1 VRRAQSN
8 VNLTQGSS
16 SPSARYLGDRNLE
29 RSVAMTVAVEQTN
42 SRAPVHHDI
51 SLSGVSVLLALG
63 LAAWE
68 VYFFWGAG
76 RNFFGLDGTLGFF
89 TPNRLGFN
97 MAWLVFFYLAFQLIS
112 IPFSINYRERFIGVL
127 DGLAS
132 VVPLIVAAVAI
143 IGHPEL
149 LQTEG
154 RWEAA
159 VLLVLMSLADLI
171 GGFAITIG
179 LSRRTIGFGAP
190 GN

>member
-1 VRRAQSN
+1 MA
-8 VNLTQGSS
+8 
-16 SPSARYLGDRNLE
+16 A
-29 RSVAMTVAVEQTN
+29 EQ
-42 SRAPVHHDI
+42 AKGHF
-51 SLSGVSVLLALG
+51 SLSGISILFALA

-68 VYFFWGAG
+68 VYFFWGVG
-76 RNFFGLDGTLGFF
+76 RNFLGLDGTVGAF
-89 TPNRLGFN
+89 TPDRLGFN
-97 MAWLVFFYLAFQLIS
+97 MAWLVFFYLTFQLIS
-112 IPFSINYRERFIGVL
+112 IPFAMTPGEHLAGVL

-149 LQTEG
+149 LRSEG

-159 VLLVLMSLADLI
+159 ILLALISLADLV

-190 GN
+190 APA

>member
-1 VRRAQSN
+1 MAAEKGKHKVS
-8 VNLTQGSS
+8 
-16 SPSARYLGDRNLE
+16 
-29 RSVAMTVAVEQTN
+29 
-42 SRAPVHHDI
+42 HF
-51 SLSGVSVLLALG
+51 SLSGISVLLALG

-76 RNFFGLDGTLGFF
+76 RNLLGSLDGSVGVF
-89 TPNRLGFN
+89 TPGRLGFN
-97 MAWLVFFYLAFQLIS
+97 MAWLVLVYLSYQLIS
-112 IPFSINYRERFIGVL
+112 IPFAMTYREQIIGVL

-132 VVPLIVAAVAI
+132 VVPLLVAAVAM

-149 LQTEG
+149 LKTPG

-190 GN
+190 PG

>member
-1 VRRAQSN
+1 MAAERAKHKVS
-8 VNLTQGSS
+8 
-16 SPSARYLGDRNLE
+16 
-29 RSVAMTVAVEQTN
+29 
-42 SRAPVHHDI
+42 HF
-51 SLSGVSVLLALG
+51 SLSGISVILALG

-76 RNFFGLDGTLGFF
+76 RNLLGSLDGSVGVF
-89 TPNRLGFN
+89 TPDRLGFN
-97 MAWLVFFYLAFQLIS
+97 MAWLVLIYLSYQLIS
-112 IPFSINYRERFIGVL
+112 IPFAMTYREQIIGVL

-132 VVPLIVAAVAI
+132 VVPLLVAAVAM

-149 LQTEG
+149 LKTTG

-159 VLLVLMSLADLI
+159 VLLVLMSMADLI

-190 GN
+190 PG

>member
-1 VRRAQSN
+1 MAAEK
-8 VNLTQGSS
+8 GKH
-16 SPSARYLGDRNLE
+16 
-29 RSVAMTVAVEQTN
+29 TV
-42 SRAPVHHDI
+42 SHF
-51 SLSGVSVLLALG
+51 SLSGLSVLLALG

-76 RNFFGLDGTLGFF
+76 RNLLGSLDGSLGIF
-89 TPNRLGFN
+89 TPDRLGFN
-97 MAWLVFFYLAFQLIS
+97 MAWLVLVYLSYQLIS
-112 IPFSINYRERFIGVL
+112 IPFAMTYREQIIGVL

-132 VVPLIVAAVAI
+132 VVPLLVAAVAM

-149 LQTEG
+149 LKTPG

-190 GN
+190 PG

>member
-1 VRRAQSN
+1 MA
-8 VNLTQGSS
+8 
-16 SPSARYLGDRNLE
+16 AE
-29 RSVAMTVAVEQTN
+29 KAKHSV
-42 SRAPVHHDI
+42 SHF
-51 SLSGVSVLLALG
+51 SLSGISVLLALG

-76 RNFFGLDGTLGFF
+76 RNLLGSLDGSVGVF
-89 TPNRLGFN
+89 TPDRLGFN
-97 MAWLVFFYLAFQLIS
+97 MAWLVLIYLSYQLIS
-112 IPFSINYRERFIGVL
+112 IPFAMTYREQIIGVL

-132 VVPLIVAAVAI
+132 VVPLLVAAVAM

-149 LQTEG
+149 LKTSG

-179 LSRRTIGFGAP
+179 LSRRTIGFGSPP
-190 GN
+190 G

>member
-1 VRRAQSN
+1 MAAEKGKSKVS
-8 VNLTQGSS
+8 
-16 SPSARYLGDRNLE
+16 
-29 RSVAMTVAVEQTN
+29 
-42 SRAPVHHDI
+42 HF
-51 SLSGVSVLLALG
+51 SLSGLSVLLALG

-76 RNFFGLDGTLGFF
+76 RNLLGSLDGAVGIF
-89 TPNRLGFN
+89 TPDRLGFN
-97 MAWLVFFYLAFQLIS
+97 MAWLVLIYLSYQLIS
-112 IPFSINYRERFIGVL
+112 IPFAMTYREQIIGVL

-132 VVPLIVAAVAI
+132 VVPLLVAAVAM

-149 LQTEG
+149 LQTSG

-190 GN
+190 PG

>member
-1 VRRAQSN
+1 MAAEKGKHKVS
-8 VNLTQGSS
+8 
-16 SPSARYLGDRNLE
+16 
-29 RSVAMTVAVEQTN
+29 
-42 SRAPVHHDI
+42 HF
-51 SLSGVSVLLALG
+51 SLSGISVLLALG

-76 RNFFGLDGTLGFF
+76 RNLLGSLDGSVGVF
-89 TPNRLGFN
+89 TPDRLGFN
-97 MAWLVFFYLAFQLIS
+97 MAWLVLIYLSYQLIS
-112 IPFSINYRERFIGVL
+112 IPFAMTYREQIIGVL

-132 VVPLIVAAVAI
+132 VVPLLVAAVAM

-149 LQTEG
+149 LKTPG

-179 LSRRTIGFGAP
+179 LSRRTIGFGSPP
-190 GN
+190 G

>member
-1 VRRAQSN
+1 MAAEKGKHKVS
-8 VNLTQGSS
+8 
-16 SPSARYLGDRNLE
+16 
-29 RSVAMTVAVEQTN
+29 
-42 SRAPVHHDI
+42 HF
-51 SLSGVSVLLALG
+51 SLSGISVLLALG

-76 RNFFGLDGTLGFF
+76 RNLLGSLDGSVGVF
-89 TPNRLGFN
+89 TPDRLGFN
-97 MAWLVFFYLAFQLIS
+97 MAWLVLVYLSYQLIS
-112 IPFSINYRERFIGVL
+112 IPFAMTYREQIIGVL

-132 VVPLIVAAVAI
+132 VVPLLVAAVAM

-149 LQTEG
+149 LKTPG

-190 GN
+190 PG

>member
-1 VRRAQSN
+1 MA
-8 VNLTQGSS
+8 
-16 SPSARYLGDRNLE
+16 AE
-29 RSVAMTVAVEQTN
+29 KAKHSV
-42 SRAPVHHDI
+42 SHF
-51 SLSGVSVLLALG
+51 SLSGISVLLALG

-76 RNFFGLDGTLGFF
+76 RNLLGSLDGSVGVF
-89 TPNRLGFN
+89 TPDRLGFN
-97 MAWLVFFYLAFQLIS
+97 MAWLVLIYLSYQLIS
-112 IPFSINYRERFIGVL
+112 IPFAMTYREQIIGVL

-132 VVPLIVAAVAI
+132 VVPLLVAAVAM

-149 LQTEG
+149 LKTSG

-190 GN
+190 PG